1 MRYYKQR
8 DDCRRNTIDGVM
20 ISCSTNKIETSEIKG
35 DKNKP
40 ILILGIMVEKEDDED
55 DSEEV
60 STNVETIATSC
71 VFGEFEN
78 VRRSDTRFTTV
89 RESGGE
95 EINIGDES
103 SNDEEKEP

>member
-1 MRYYKQR
+1 
-8 DDCRRNTIDGVM
+8 M
-20 ISCSTNKIETSEIKG
+20 ISCGANKIETSEIKG

-78 VRRSDTRFTTV
+78 IRRSNTRFTTI
-89 RESGGE
+89 RESCGE
-95 EINIGDES
+95 EINICDES

>member
-1 MRYYKQR
+1 MRYYKEC
-8 DDCRRNTIDGVM
+8 DDCRRNTVDGVM
-20 ISCSTNKIETSEIKG
+20 ISCSTNKIETGEIKG
-35 DKNKP
+35 NKNKP

-89 RESGGE
+89 RESCGK
-95 EINIGDES
+95 EINICDES